1 MLYLKTQAAISNKLV
16 FEAFSLKNCLIV
28 PDDNGGL
35 PLLADH
41 NIWSARAGAGPQP
54 AAAKQERLIVTN

>member
-1 MLYLKTQAAISNKLV
+1 MSNKLV
-16 FEAFSLKNCLIV
+16 LEAFFSKNCLIV

-41 NIWSARAGAGPQP
+41 NIWSARAGPGPQP

>member
-1 MLYLKTQAAISNKLV
+1 MTGAVLES
-16 FEAFSLKNCLIV
+16 FEAFFFSKNCLIV

-41 NIWSARAGAGPQP
+41 NIWSARAGAGPEP
-54 AAAKQERLIVTN
+54 AAAKQERLIDTN

>member
-1 MLYLKTQAAISNKLV
+1 MTGAVLES
-16 FEAFSLKNCLIV
+16 FEALKLFFSKNCLIV